1 MLNLFGLSLPVYVIV
16 IVSPSVASDRSKY
29 LVCVVNVEG
38 VYVSDTVSPH
48 PYVTTVGVAVG
59 VGVGVAV
66 AVGVDVAVAVGVGV
80 PLLVGVGVAVGV
92 LVTVGV
98 GVATAPGKPVI
109 EIHCVVP
116 EQLPPSTL
124 TNKLTTLSGIP
135 VIVFGNPDTACD
147 VTKLEQPLPQDAPV
161 QPDIDTV
168 CPVIPLPIV
177 PKSTEA
183 LNAIS
188 YKYLFYFFN

>member
-1 MLNLFGLSLPVYVIV
+1 MLNLFGLSLAVYVIV

-48 PYVTTVGVAVG
+48 PYVTTVTVGVA

-66 AVGVDVAVAVGVGV
+66 AVGVGVAVAVGVGV
-80 PLLVGVGVAVGV
+80 PLLVGVGVAVAV
-92 LVTVGV
+92 AVGV
-98 GVATAPGKPVI
+98 GVAIAPGKPEI

-124 TNKLTTLSGIP
+124 TNKLTTLSVIP
-135 VIVFGNPDTACD
+135 VIVFGKPDTACD

-183 LNAIS
+183 LNDIS

>member
-59 VGVGVAV
+59 VGVAV

-92 LVTVGV
+92 LVAVGV